1 MATGENCRD
10 SLVRKILSVYMYRD
24 LNLIPPVPM
33 LKNENNNNNNDDN
46 KIIKI
51 QVWWHVLEIL
61 ELERQR
67 QEDPWSSS
75 ARLAKLESSRSVRD
89 PDQVDRLDR

>member
-1 MATGENCRD
+1 M
-10 SLVRKILSVYMYRD
+10 VRKVLSIYMHRD

-33 LKNENNNNNNDDN
+33 LRNENNNNNNDNN
-46 KIIKI
+46 KMIKR

-75 ARLAKLESSRSVRD
+75 ARLVKLESSRSVRD